1 MNSSRFTETKKL
13 EDAISSLELFETMAS
28 SFPTQLLPPE
38 IRDGLPYLKG
48 FAKALLTLVKGVP
61 LENVTQV
68 LKEHFVTIDDYKE
81 LAHSDNG
88 NFRGFE
94 YLKDYMQYL
103 VDDLRDLASDI
114 GDLASDIE
122 GQFVTP
128 TGDN

>member
-1 MNSSRFTETKKL
+1 MNASRFTETKKL
-13 EDAISSLELFETMAS
+13 EDAISSLELFESMAS

-38 IRDGLPYLKG
+38 IREGLPYLKG
-48 FAKALLTLVKGVP
+48 FAKALLTLVKGAP
-61 LENVTQV
+61 LENVVQV
-68 LKEHFVTIDDYKE
+68 LKEHFVTMEEYKE

-94 YLKDYMQYL
+94 YLKAYMQDL
-103 VDDLRDLASDI
+103 VEDLRDLAT
-114 GDLASDIE
+114 DIE